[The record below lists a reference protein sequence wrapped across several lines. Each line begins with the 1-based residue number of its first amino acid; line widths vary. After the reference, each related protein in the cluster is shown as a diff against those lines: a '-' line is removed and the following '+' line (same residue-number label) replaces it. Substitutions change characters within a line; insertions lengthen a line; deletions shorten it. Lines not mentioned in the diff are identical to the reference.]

1 MEIFQQIRIFSLGF
15 PWWSSG
21 LDFIKTSN
29 AGEASLIPD
38 QGTKIPHASQPKRKN
53 KKKRERE
60 TILPAQYRKLTGK
73 KKKKTVT

>member
-53 KKKRERE
+53 KKKERERE
-60 TILPAQYRKLTGK
+60 TILPAQYRKLTEK
-73 KKKKTVT
+73 KKKPVT

>member
-29 AGEASLIPD
+29 AGGASLILD
-38 QGTKIPHASQPKRKN
+38 QGTKSPHASQPKRKN

-60 TILPAQYRKLTGK
+60 RDYSPCAIQKINR
-73 KKKKTVT
+73 KKKTVT

>member
-60 TILPAQYRKLTGK
+60 RLFSLPNTEN
-73 KKKKTVT
+73 